1 MTFTVLASLKG
12 DRALVLEA
20 GRGGGRWLV
29 ARSRGYVYADAL
41 AGKCCQ

>member
-20 GRGGGRWLV
+20 GGGGRWLV
-29 ARSRGYVYADAL
+29 ARSRGDVYADAL
-41 AGKCCQ
+41 AG